1 MALDVKGFARFVVLA
16 LLLVELRQTSAT
28 DGVVIRDQRQEGGA
42 RRSEFLP
49 FDLLHRIGQDKQI
62 GKLELRQLK
71 IEPRSRF
78 PCPGRGWTSCDAR
91 NDRPGIG
98 NESPHQFQWP
108 STEALYCW
116 SSSFDWASSRKFVG
130 GPCNACAE
138 NKRPESSKR
147 GNGAISNVP
156 TWSRLLR
163 C

>member
-1 MALDVKGFARFVVLA
+1 MAFDVKGFARFVVLA

-78 PCPGRGWTSCDAR
+78 PCPGNR
-91 NDRPGIG
+91 
-98 NESPHQFQWP
+98 E
-108 STEALYCW
+108 
-116 SSSFDWASSRKFVG
+116 
-130 GPCNACAE
+130 
-138 NKRPESSKR
+138 
-147 GNGAISNVP
+147 
-156 TWSRLLR
+156 
-163 C
+163 